1 MAVKHLAPNL
11 TQSTFS
17 AEAAS
22 KREVASNGSING
34 KLIAR
39 PAEAGASAEATML
52 IDYDM
57 PLWRPPSEANSFILQ
72 ATLGCSFNWCSF
84 CSMYR
89 TKPFAVRP
97 LEQVR
102 VEIQTMARAYPGLRR
117 VFLADGDALAAPTE
131 HLLAI
136 LESLHAAFPRLERV
150 SSYALPANLLKKSVE
165 ELTRLREGGLTLLYY
180 GIETGLADLLKRIT
194 KGATPEAMVTGLTK
208 AKQAGLRI
216 SATVILGLGGQ
227 AYWREHIDATAD
239 LVNRVE
245 LDYLST
251 LQLMIDP
258 SIHEEFHRKFREP
271 FREQDDYALLME
283 QARLIE
289 RLDPPVSLV
298 FRSNHAS
305 NALALAGELPRDRER
320 LLAQLRQALAGAL
333 PLRPEWLRG
342 Y

>member
-1 MAVKHLAPNL
+1 MP
-11 TQSTFS
+11 
-17 AEAAS
+17 
-22 KREVASNGSING
+22 
-34 KLIAR
+34 
-39 PAEAGASAEATML
+39 

-72 ATLGCSFNWCSF
+72 ATLGCSFNRCSF

-89 TKPFAVRP
+89 TKQFAVRP
-97 LEQVR
+97 LEPVQA
-102 VEIQTMARAYPGLRR
+102 EIRAMARAYPGVRR

-136 LESLHAAFPRLERV
+136 LGSLYAAFPRLERI

-165 ELTRLREGGLTLLYY
+165 ELTRLREAGLTLLYY
-180 GIETGLADLLKRIT
+180 GIETGSADLLKRIT
-194 KGATPEAMVTGLTK
+194 KGATPDAMVTGLTK
-208 AKQAGLRI
+208 AKQAGLQV

-227 AYWREHIDATAD
+227 AYWRGHIDATAD
-239 LVNRVE
+239 LINRVE

-258 SIHEEFHRKFREP
+258 TIHDEFHRKFREP
-271 FREQDDYALLME
+271 FQEQDDHALLVE

-289 RLDPPVSLV
+289 RLNPPTPLV

-305 NALALAGELPRDRER
+305 NALALAGTLPQDRER
-320 LLAQLRQALAGAL
+320 LLAQLQLALAGAVR
-333 PLRPEWLRG
+333 LRPEWLRG

>member
-1 MAVKHLAPNL
+1 
-11 TQSTFS
+11 
-17 AEAAS
+17 
-22 KREVASNGSING
+22 
-34 KLIAR
+34 
-39 PAEAGASAEATML
+39 ML

-72 ATLGCSFNWCSF
+72 ATLGCSFNRCSF

-89 TKPFAVRP
+89 TKTFVVRP
-97 LEQVR
+97 LDQVHA
-102 VEIQTMARAYPGLRR
+102 EIQTMARVYPGTRR

-131 HLLAI
+131 HLRTI
-136 LESLHAAFPRLERV
+136 LETLRAVFPRLERV

-165 ELTRLREGGLTLLYY
+165 ELTQLRESGLTLLYY
-180 GIETGLADLLKRIT
+180 GIETGSADLLKRIT
-194 KGATPEAMVTGLTK
+194 KGATPEAMVAGLTK
-208 AKQAGLRI
+208 AKQAGLTI

-239 LVNRVE
+239 LVNRVK

-251 LQLMIDP
+251 LQLMLDP

-271 FREQDDYALLME
+271 FQEQDDRALLAE
-283 QARLIE
+283 QIRLIE
-289 RLDPPVSLV
+289 RLNPPAPLV

-305 NALALAGELPRDRER
+305 NALALAGTLPQDREA
-320 LLAQLRQALAGAL
+320 LLAQLELALAGGL
-333 PLRPEWLRG
+333 RLRPEWLRG